1 MSETLPEPLTGC
13 ACRWDSSDKRVA
25 TCERHLGWLDAVGE
39 WSARAFASEAH
50 AAKLCAARDAEI
62 ERLTLE
68 RDVNKRMRDQHFAEF
83 ATLRAA
89 AAQALE
95 ALKMLESC
103 WVNKHLY
110 NSVTSTVAKAA
121 LQSALGGPT
130 T

>member
-39 WSARAFASEAH
+39 WSDRAFASEAH

-68 RDVNKRMRDQHFAEF
+68 RDVNKRMRDQHFAEL

-89 AAQALE
+89 AAQASIASNADGPWPME
-95 ALKMLESC
+95 WTMRDG
-103 WVNKHLY
+103 WPFRR
-110 NSVTSTVAKAA
+110 AK
-121 LQSALGGPT
+121 
-130 T
+130 